1 LIQVTDHLAIRPVL
15 PLAWCAL
22 VAVVLVATV
31 VWNLRRRRL
40 PVSRGRLVCLTVL
53 RAAVVL
59 AVVLL
64 LLRPEIVWESQ
75 KEVPGE
81 IAFLIDASRSMT
93 IPDALDADKKP
104 VTRAAAV
111 RAAFLAGAESYMNLT
126 KRFSIRSFAFG
137 AGLRPVADF
146 APAPAD
152 ARTDPG
158 EALSALAS
166 QAGRRLVAAVLVGDG
181 AANRNAVRAANVSL
195 PSPHPPPSLATS
207 TARPL
212 TRAARNAAHLAETGV
227 RVHTVAAGSP
237 EPSERVRDVAVGD
250 LRAPERVFVGGRPAV
265 RARLTALGM
274 KGRPVNLALKVNG
287 EVAEQQTLTPTSHQ
301 MVREVVFTPTL
312 KEPGVVRIALEAEPV
327 EGELAEIN
335 NASETAIRVEKG
347 SIRVLYLEGHLRPEA
362 KFIARA
368 LGGGDEISLDRRI
381 LVGPDASAA
390 TPSADDL
397 NAFDVTV
404 LGDLLAGALPSPL
417 LDRLAAR
424 VKEGNLALVVLGGL
438 NAFGAGGWADT
449 PVADLLPV
457 AIRPEDGQVGGPIRF
472 IPTAAG
478 RRHFILKPEEEGDDP
493 FDELPALSGA
503 SGVGGV
509 RPTAQVL
516 AASEEGRPMLAV
528 CEVGRGR
535 TAALTVDTTYTWV
548 LSADDPQ
555 GSERHRRFWRQL
567 ILWAAGRDEK
577 PEGDLVIVTDRVQY
591 FLSESDN
598 PPAVE
603 VTVYMEAGDEKAAA
617 PTARLTEP
625 DGTVRNIPLAA
636 ERDGQW
642 RATLRPGVPG
652 SYRLEAEAEVS
663 GTGRRAETE
672 FILAEPDFEMASP
685 LADHEALRQIAEAGG
700 GTFRTL
706 DDLAGLFEELAQ
718 DIEPVYEAVPHRLPI
733 ASGRIFLGVV
743 IALLSADWF
752 LRRRWRLA

>member
-22 VAVVLVATV
+22 VVVVLVAAV
-31 VWNLRRRRL
+31 VWNLRWRRL

-75 KEVPGE
+75 KGVQGE

-93 IPDALDADKKP
+93 IPDTLDADRKP

-111 RAAFLAGAESYMNLT
+111 RAAFLASAESYVNLT
-126 KRFSIRSFAFG
+126 NTNRFSIRSFAFG
-137 AGLRPVADF
+137 ERLRPVADF
-146 APAPAD
+146 APDPRD

-181 AANRNAVRAANVSL
+181 AANRNAAG
-195 PSPHPPPSLATS
+195 PPQAS
-207 TARPL
+207 
-212 TRAARNAAHLAETGV
+212 AHLAETGV
-227 RVHTVAAGSP
+227 RIHTVAVGNP
-237 EPSERVRDVAVGD
+237 EPSDRVRDVAVGD
-250 LRAPERVFVGGRPAV
+250 LRAPERVFVGSRPAV

-312 KEPGVVRIALEAEPV
+312 EEPGLARIALEAEPV
-327 EGELAEIN
+327 EGELTEIN
-335 NASETAIRVEKG
+335 NTSETAIRVEKG
-347 SIRVLYLEGHLRPEA
+347 SIRVLYLEGHLQPEA

-381 LVGPDASAA
+381 LVGPGASAA
-390 TPSADDL
+390 TPNADDL

-404 LGDLLAGALPSPL
+404 LGDLLAEALPSPI

-424 VKEGNLALVVLGGL
+424 VKEGNLALVALGGL
-438 NAFGAGGWADT
+438 DAFGAGGWAGT
-449 PVADLLPV
+449 PVADLLPF
-457 AIRPEDGQVGGPIRF
+457 AIHPEDGQVGGPVRF

-478 RRHFILKPEEEGDDP
+478 RRHFILQPEEEGDDP
-493 FDELPALSGA
+493 FDELPVLSGA

-509 RPTAQVL
+509 HPTAQVL
-516 AASEEGRPMLAV
+516 AASEEGRPLLAV
-528 CEVGRGR
+528 REVGRGR
-535 TAALTVDTTYTWV
+535 TAVLTVDTTYTWV
-548 LSADDPQ
+548 LSADDPK
-555 GSERHRRFWRQL
+555 GPERHRHFWRQL

-577 PEGDLVIVTDRVQY
+577 PEGDLVIVTDRVRY

-642 RATLRPGVPG
+642 RATLKPGVPG

-663 GTGRRAETE
+663 GTRRRAETE
-672 FILAEPDFEMASP
+672 FTLAEPDFEMASP

-706 DDLAGLFEELAQ
+706 DDLAGLFEGLAQ
-718 DIEPVYEAVPHRLPI
+718 DTEPVYEAVPHRLPI